1 MTIDTLTY
9 LFQVNYENGDVKF
22 IRIDSA
28 ENARDLAWRLVAQR
42 TANVGNVRSIEFLHI
57 ERKY

>member
-1 MTIDTLTY
+1 MSHETFTY
-9 LFQVNYENGDVKF
+9 VFQVNYENGDVRFLK
-22 IRIDSA
+22 IDCA
-28 ENARDLAWRLVAQR
+28 DDARDLAWRLVAQR

>member
-1 MTIDTLTY
+1 MCPETLTY
-9 LFQVNYENGDVKF
+9 VFQVNYENGDVIF
-22 IRIDSA
+22 IRIDNA
-28 ENARDLAWRLVAQR
+28 EDARDLAWRLVAQR